1 MEFMVLTRIK
11 FVLLCAILKNKTD
24 IASLLGIYFKRL
36 YTMSLK
42 VIEIA
47 NVFSKHI
54 KEKIIGD
61 IYF

>member
-1 MEFMVLTRIK
+1 MLLPKIK
-11 FVLLCAILKNKTD
+11 FVLLCKILKNKTD

-36 YTMSLK
+36 YRMSLK
-42 VIEIA
+42 VMEIA
-47 NVFSKHI
+47 NAFSKHV